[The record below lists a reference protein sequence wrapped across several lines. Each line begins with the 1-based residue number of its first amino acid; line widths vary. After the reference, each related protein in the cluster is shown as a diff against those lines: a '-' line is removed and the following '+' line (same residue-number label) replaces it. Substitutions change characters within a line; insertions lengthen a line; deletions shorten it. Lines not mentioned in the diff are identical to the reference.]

1 MITIISFI
9 IVLGILVFLHEFG
22 HFIVAKLLGIR
33 VEKFSLG
40 FGPKIF
46 GFRKGDT
53 EYLISLLPLGGY
65 VKLSGENPEEGLKNE
80 PFEFASRSVGDRAK
94 VVVAGPLMNIL
105 LAVVLIPVVFMIG
118 TQVPRY
124 LKQKAVLGW
133 VEPGSPGEKAGLKRG
148 DEIVRINGTP
158 VSKWT
163 DLENFI
169 LTNPSSTLNV
179 SFLRDGSERKRVLT
193 PLANENYGT
202 GYAGL
207 LCQIDPVVASVTLNY
222 PAEKAGLKAGDRI
235 ISINGQPII
244 HWNQISELIQKN
256 GDREIKLVVQRD
268 GKIVS
273 FSLIPKLE
281 SINGK
286 TKPFIGIA
294 PSVEMVTEKYGFF
307 DALKKGI
314 QKLYE
319 VTGLT
324 FYTLKSLIRG
334 KISVKTL
341 GGPIMIA
348 QITGQAAKAGIA
360 NLLFFMAFLSLN
372 LAILNLLPIPVLDG
386 GHLLFFLIEGL
397 RGKPL
402 GFKKMEIAQQIGLAI
417 LILLMLIVTYNDL
430 QRVLPWKLQDFFRG
444 GK

>member
-40 FGPKIF
+40 FGLKVF

-124 LKQKAVLGW
+124 LKQKPVLGW

-148 DEIVRINGTP
+148 DEIVRINSTS

-169 LTNPSSTLNV
+169 LTNPSSTLKV
-179 SFLRDGSERKRVLT
+179 SFLRDGSERESVLT

-207 LCQIDPVVASVTLNY
+207 LYQIDPVVASVTLNY
-222 PAEKAGLKAGDRI
+222 PAEKAGLRAGDRI

-256 GDREIKLVVQRD
+256 GGKEIELVVRRE
-268 GKIVS
+268 GKMAS

-294 PSVEMVTEKYGFF
+294 PFVEMVTEKYGFF

-324 FYTLKSLIRG
+324 FYTLKSLITR